1 MFRDI
6 VVTHDGCCHFMH
18 CLKKEQLRLSKQKRN
33 GRLLNLIPTQMKRAN
48 RDLLVLV
55 KDETMNEK
63 AIEREI
69 SLLNELL
76 YSVESHENV
85 SRVCE
90 VIDVNRH
97 KIQRD
102 KKCVLKVVK
111 ELSPNPFIFLN
122 ILN

>member
-1 MFRDI
+1 
-6 VVTHDGCCHFMH
+6 
-18 CLKKEQLRLSKQKRN
+18 
-33 GRLLNLIPTQMKRAN
+33 MKRAN

-69 SLLNELL
+69 ALLNKLL
-76 YSVESHENV
+76 YLVECHENV
-85 SRVCE
+85 CVVSE

-97 KIQRD
+97 KILRR
-102 KKCVLKVVK
+102 KKDVLKTVK
-111 ELSPNPFIFLN
+111 ETSPKPFIFLN

>member
-1 MFRDI
+1 
-6 VVTHDGCCHFMH
+6 
-18 CLKKEQLRLSKQKRN
+18 
-33 GRLLNLIPTQMKRAN
+33 MKRAN

-69 SLLNELL
+69 ALLNKLL
-76 YSVESHENV
+76 YSVECHENV
-85 SRVCE
+85 CVVSE

-97 KIQRD
+97 KIHRD
-102 KKCVLKVVK
+102 KKYVLKVVK
-111 ELSPNPFIFLN
+111 EISPKPFIFLN

>member
-1 MFRDI
+1 
-6 VVTHDGCCHFMH
+6 
-18 CLKKEQLRLSKQKRN
+18 
-33 GRLLNLIPTQMKRAN
+33 MKRTN

-69 SLLNELL
+69 ALLNKLL
-76 YSVESHENV
+76 YSVECHENV
-85 SRVCE
+85 CVVSE

-97 KIQRD
+97 KILRR
-102 KKCVLKVVK
+102 KKDVLKTVK
-111 ELSPNPFIFLN
+111 ETSPKPFIFLN

>member
-1 MFRDI
+1 
-6 VVTHDGCCHFMH
+6 
-18 CLKKEQLRLSKQKRN
+18 
-33 GRLLNLIPTQMKRAN
+33 MKRTN

-69 SLLNELL
+69 ALLNKLL
-76 YSVESHENV
+76 YAVECHENV
-85 SRVCE
+85 CVVSE

-97 KIQRD
+97 KILRR
-102 KKCVLKVVK
+102 KKDVLKTVK
-111 ELSPNPFIFLN
+111 ETSPKPFIFLN